1 MFDGYLIF
9 LDSIE
14 TNDFQ
19 VIKNNR
25 NLFSSK
31 HVGQKNGKLCTD
43 TLLIVGLLH
52 FSFWDEKKFKFEKYF
67 FLSNTPIIFYRLG
80 PHEITSYANFLFF
93 WRFKFLSDH
102 NYATS
107 RQSFSLSNFLPWFLL
122 SIFLFYF
129 LSVFCFFLMIFG
141 FIMKTLKSQN
151 DWNFVQKILVG
162 IIEEKNFFVFVK

>member
-1 MFDGYLIF
+1 MNIFKTLFDGYLIF

-80 PHEITSYANFLFF
+80 PHEITSYANF
-93 WRFKFLSDH
+93 
-102 NYATS
+102 
-107 RQSFSLSNFLPWFLL
+107 FLL
-122 SIFLFYF
+122 LTI
-129 LSVFCFFLMIFG
+129 
-141 FIMKTLKSQN
+141 
-151 DWNFVQKILVG
+151 
-162 IIEEKNFFVFVK
+162 

>member
-1 MFDGYLIF
+1 MNIFKTLFDGYLIF

-52 FSFWDEKKFKFEKYF
+52 FSFWDGKKFKFEKYF
-67 FLSNTPIIFYRLG
+67 FLSNTPVV
-80 PHEITSYANFLFF
+80 
-93 WRFKFLSDH
+93 LSSD
-102 NYATS
+102 
-107 RQSFSLSNFLPWFLL
+107 LVG
-122 SIFLFYF
+122 
-129 LSVFCFFLMIFG
+129 VFCLPNS
-141 FIMKTLKSQN
+141 TES
-151 DWNFVQKILVG
+151 
-162 IIEEKNFFVFVK
+162 EKNFYVIRDQKVLESV

>member
-1 MFDGYLIF
+1 MNIFKTLFDGYLIF

-67 FLSNTPIIFYRLG
+67 FCLIHPS
-80 PHEITSYANFLFF
+80 FF
-93 WRFKFLSDH
+93 I
-102 NYATS
+102 A
-107 RQSFSLSNFLPWFLL
+107 
-122 SIFLFYF
+122 
-129 LSVFCFFLMIFG
+129 
-141 FIMKTLKSQN
+141 
-151 DWNFVQKILVG
+151 
-162 IIEEKNFFVFVK
+162 